1 MVRVRSTL
9 ERGGGLREIRLLP
22 GGLRAN
28 LLASLLLF
36 SVACSAG
43 VGAGWGLS
51 GELEAATLP
60 KSPLIPP
67 NWVDI
72 ALHNLRVVGYAA
84 LGLFTLGIASVVVL
98 VVSGFAVGL
107 FSATLLSVEFA
118 WRELLLLTLPHAVF
132 EFAGLG
138 LAAACGLEGLSL
150 IRGRI
155 DFSWVKQLR
164 VLALAVALTVV
175 GAWIEDRVTF
185 GLISKWLYAPL
196 TTPI

>member
-1 MVRVRSTL
+1 M
-9 ERGGGLREIRLLP
+9 GI
-22 GGLRAN
+22 
-28 LLASLLLF
+28 
-36 SVACSAG
+36 
-43 VGAGWGLS
+43 GWGAS
-51 GELEAATLP
+51 GEKEAAVLP
-60 KSPLIPP
+60 EPSLIPP

-107 FSATLLSVEFA
+107 FSAALLSVEFP
-118 WRELLLLTLPHAVF
+118 WREFLLLTLPHAVF

-138 LAAACGLEGLSL
+138 LAAACGLEGFSL

-155 DFSWVKQLR
+155 DFSWVKQLK

-175 GAWIEDRVTF
+175 GAWIEDRVTI
-185 GLISKWLYAPL
+185 GLIGKWLYAPL